1 MKRSTILAAMAV
13 VAAGVAGVFAA
24 QLSTTRQTTSSAQP
38 AVEAKGVASVA
49 GSIVAIDENGNR
61 VTPTAKQIK
70 ELQAGS
76 KSFKRS
82 GPAKAR
88 AVDPNDP
95 SKGIVLENIPPVAAA
110 ARINADG
117 KLEAI
122 CLSNEADALKF
133 IEGGK
138 QEVAK

>member
-13 VAAGVAGVFAA
+13 VAAGVAGVVAA
-24 QLSTTRQTTSSAQP
+24 QLGHANQPTLSAQP
-38 AVEAKGVASVA
+38 AVEEVGVASVA

-70 ELQAGS
+70 ELQAGT
-76 KSFKRS
+76 KSARKR
-82 GPAKAR
+82 GPATVK

-95 SKGIVLENIPPVAAA
+95 SKGVMLENIPPLAAA

-117 KLEAI
+117 KLETR
-122 CLSNEADALKF
+122 CLGNEADALKF

>member
-24 QLSTTRQTTSSAQP
+24 QLSTTRQTASSAQP
-38 AVEAKGVASVA
+38 AVEEVGVSSVA

-70 ELQAGS
+70 DLQAATKGLR
-76 KSFKRS
+76 KR
-82 GPAKAR
+82 GPATVK

-95 SKGIVLENIPPVAAA
+95 SKGVMLENIPPVAAA

-117 KLEAI
+117 KLEAV
-122 CLSNEADALKF
+122 CLSNEAEALKF
-133 IEGGK
+133 IEGEK